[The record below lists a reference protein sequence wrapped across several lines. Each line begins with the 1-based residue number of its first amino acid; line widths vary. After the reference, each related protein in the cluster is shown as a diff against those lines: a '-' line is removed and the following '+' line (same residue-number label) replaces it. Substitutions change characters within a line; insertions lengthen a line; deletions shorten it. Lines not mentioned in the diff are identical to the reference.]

1 MNMIRKAIF
10 GMSLLALSAG
20 SAFAAPAATHHV
32 SKPRTVAEASAPA
45 ADSTAP
51 AADKTEK
58 KAKKSKGKKDKGG
71 DAAKTEGAKEMK
83 AAPSP
88 AK

>member
-1 MNMIRKAIF
+1 MIRKTIF
-10 GMSLLALSAG
+10 GLSLLALSAG
-20 SAFAAPAATHHV
+20 SALAAPVAHHQV
-32 SKPRTVAEASAPA
+32 SKSRTVAEASAPA
-45 ADSTAP
+45 ADTTAP
-51 AADKTEK
+51 SGDKAEK

-83 AAPSP
+83 AAPTP